1 MHGLKLGLVN
11 AGDPPETWLLSMA
24 RAVRLSVLHAGG
36 MVEAFYQLHS
46 QRLKLLLRDQTNLA
60 LLKAVAR

>member
-1 MHGLKLGLVN
+1 MDAEN
-11 AGDPPETWLLSMA
+11 PPETWLLSMA
-24 RAVRLSVLHAGG
+24 RAVRLSLLHAGG

-60 LLKAVAR
+60 LLKTVAR